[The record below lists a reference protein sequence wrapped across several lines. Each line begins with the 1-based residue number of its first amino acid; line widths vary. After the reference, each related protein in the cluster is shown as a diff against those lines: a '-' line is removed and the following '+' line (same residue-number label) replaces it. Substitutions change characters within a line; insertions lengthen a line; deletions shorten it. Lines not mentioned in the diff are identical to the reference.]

1 MSEPEIPPPDTDAEA
16 LKTIVRR
23 QLDTERKR
31 AERAQKA
38 MERAKS
44 ADEPAAVKLPPMPAS
59 LRAIRKWLR
68 DAFDLYEQ
76 GHRTVARL
84 DQTRAHAR
92 AVADMFKASAE
103 IRKAEAAIRSA
114 AAQERLGD
122 ILAAL
127 EHGGATVAL
136 LASLRTADGLL
147 AGPRR
152 PLPRAVAP
160 LPRAVPGPAED
171 GA

>member
-1 MSEPEIPPPDTDAEA
+1 MSEPDIPPLATEELRLLADRERDA
-16 LKTIVRR
+16 
-23 QLDTERKR
+23 QRKR
-31 AERAQKA
+31 VERAAAAQA
-38 MERAKS
+38 RAL
-44 ADEPAAVKLPPMPAS
+44 AGDVPAAVKLPPMPAS

-76 GHRTVARL
+76 GHRNVARL

-114 AAQERLGD
+114 AAQERLSE

-160 LPRAVPGPAED
+160 LPRAVAPPAEEP
-171 GA
+171 A